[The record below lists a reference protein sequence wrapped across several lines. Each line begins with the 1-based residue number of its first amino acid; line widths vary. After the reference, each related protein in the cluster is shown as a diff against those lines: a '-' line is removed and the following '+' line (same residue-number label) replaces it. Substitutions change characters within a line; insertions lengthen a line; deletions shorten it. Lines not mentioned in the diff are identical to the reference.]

1 LPSERGEGQSAQV
14 LLRKCWR
21 EKNTDGRRISSRVS
35 RDNFCDN
42 LRFFISVI
50 ISVKV
55 RKG

>member
-1 LPSERGEGQSAQV
+1 LPSGREEGQSAQV

-21 EKNTDGRRISSRVS
+21 EKNTDGRRISSQVNRY
-35 RDNFCDN
+35 NFCDN

-50 ISVKV
+50 ISIKV